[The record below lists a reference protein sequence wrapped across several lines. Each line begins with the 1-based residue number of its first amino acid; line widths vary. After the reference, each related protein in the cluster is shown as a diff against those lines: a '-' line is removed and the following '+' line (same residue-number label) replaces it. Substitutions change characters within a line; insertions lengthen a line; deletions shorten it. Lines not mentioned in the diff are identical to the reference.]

1 VNFTGANRQLRD
13 PTWYRVR
20 YALAVRCMQI
30 ATGGEDDR
38 VDENGW
44 PKEMSREQDGVWKSE
59 FGAETQEL
67 LLNLSEDQE
76 AVQSPLETPA
86 AIAMERARELLA
98 TAAVV
103 LDDAGWHWVGRKP
116 PRYLP
121 LAKRISSWLRRWL
134 LRRKERPVASDVKL
148 TGFLSDVVEPT
159 TMILYC
165 STRLANDVDGSEY
178 HRLKDAVFGRIGGP
192 SQPLDRRSLDAVGIE
207 EWALEYLSAFLADQ
221 QTGVTRHA
229 RVEARLGRTQY
240 RAPRKPTPRARY
252 SLACLLSRLAMEADA
267 RNEKAA
273 RDILLSSSA
282 AQLDGA
288 FSDAP
293 SGRRDRLARWAR
305 ADPDLSCLRSLREP
319 AFATIVARWGPAE
332 RRQVARRKLD
342 STVVSSVAY
351 MADAKVLE
359 LEFADGSRYQYLDVP
374 KAVYEKLIEDDSPG
388 QVFNGE
394 IASKFAFIRA

>member
-1 VNFTGANRQLRD
+1 MNFTGANRQLRD

-20 YALAVRCMQI
+20 YSLAVRCLQI
-30 ATGGEDDR
+30 ATGDGDDR
-38 VDENGW
+38 IGENGW
-44 PKEMSREQDGVWKSE
+44 PKEMSREKDGVWKSE

-67 LLNLSEDQE
+67 LLNLSEDQR
-76 AVQSPLETPA
+76 AVQSPLDTPA

-121 LAKRISSWLRRWL
+121 LAKRTSSWLRRWL
-134 LRRKERPVASDVKL
+134 LRRKERPVAGDAKL

-159 TMILYC
+159 SMILYC
-165 STRLANDVDGSEY
+165 SARLVNDVDGSEY
-178 HRLKDAVFGRIGGP
+178 RRLKDAVFGQIGRR
-192 SQPLDRRSLDAVGIE
+192 SQPLDRRSISDVGIE
-207 EWALEYLSAFLADQ
+207 EWALEYLGTFLADQ
-221 QTGVTRHA
+221 RTGTTRHA

-240 RAPRKPTPRARY
+240 RAPREPTPRARY
-252 SLACLLSRLAMEADA
+252 SLACLLSRLAMEADGK
-267 RNEKAA
+267 NEGAA
-273 RDILLSSSA
+273 RDAFLSSSA

-305 ADPDLSCLRSLREP
+305 ADPDLSCLRSLRGP
-319 AFATIVARWGPAE
+319 DFATIVARWGPAE

-342 STVVSSVAY
+342 SSALSSAAY
-351 MADAKVLE
+351 MADARVLE

-374 KAVYEKLIEDDSPG
+374 KAVYEKLVEDDSPG
-388 QVFNGE
+388 AVFNGE
-394 IASKFAFIRA
+394 IASSFAFIRT